1 MPEMIYPQ
9 LATLSDVPP
18 EGDGWLHEIKLDGYR
33 VLARVENKK
42 TVLYTRRGNDWT
54 GTFAPIAEAV
64 SDLAADTMWLDGEVV
79 VMRPD
84 GTSSFQDLQDA
95 LSLGRASELSY
106 YIFDIMYLDGSDL
119 RSVEL
124 IDRKKIL
131 EELLNS
137 SGGPKT
143 PLFYSD
149 HVRGSGRAFFDK
161 ACKFRLEGIMSKAA
175 KSLYASA
182 RAKTWLKIKCA
193 LRQEFV
199 IGGYTGPGGSRTG
212 FGALLLGV
220 FDSDGRL
227 RFKGR
232 VGTGFNQ
239 KMLEEIS
246 ARLKKLKIKEPPFV
260 DPPSGAGAKGV
271 NWVKPEMVGE
281 VRFSEWTNDG
291 ILRQPAFLGLRE
303 DKPPGLVV
311 LESPEPAME
320 NKKEIK
326 TDSKAAAPAGKEP
339 DGVYLTNADKVLYP
353 AQGLTKGDL
362 WQYYKLVGKLLLP
375 HIAGRPLTLVRCPDG
390 RHEDCFFQK
399 HANET
404 VPKALDTVQVKEGG
418 GVESYMVVD
427 SMTGLAALVQMGVLE
442 IHTWNSR
449 KDKLEYPDRF
459 VMDID
464 PDPSVSWDKVAGTAL
479 LIRERLRELGL
490 TSFLKTTGGK
500 GLHVVVPL
508 SAKENWDEVKAFT
521 KALAEDIVRSAPDS
535 FTSKMTKARRA
546 GRIFVDYMRNIRGA
560 TAVEVYS
567 TRAKPDAPVSAP
579 IEWDELADGAR
590 SDSFNIRNMPERI
603 KKLKRDPWEGF
614 SGVRQSI
621 TNTAKKKL
629 GMD

>member
-1 MPEMIYPQ
+1 MPTIIYPQ
-9 LATLSDVPP
+9 LAALAEEPP

-42 TVLYTRRGNDWT
+42 TILYTRRGNDWT
-54 GTFAPIAEAV
+54 GTFAPIAKAV
-64 SDLAADTMWLDGEVV
+64 SGLPADTLWLDGEVV
-79 VMRPD
+79 AMLPD

-95 LSLGRASELSY
+95 LSMGRTAELSY
-106 YIFDIMYLDGSDL
+106 YIFDLMYLDGQDL
-119 RSVEL
+119 RDVPL

-131 EELLNS
+131 EGLLGS
-137 SGGPKT
+137 EAKPVG

-149 HVRGSGRAFFDK
+149 HVRGSGRAFFDN

-175 KSLYASA
+175 GSVYVSA

-199 IGGYTGPGGSRTG
+199 IGGYTEPGGSRTG

-220 FDSDGRL
+220 YDSEGRL

-239 KMLEEIS
+239 TMLEEIS
-246 ARLKKLKIKEPPFV
+246 ARLRKLKIKDPPFI
-260 DPPSGAGAKGV
+260 DPPSGTGAKGV

-281 VRFSEWTNDG
+281 VRFTEWTNDG
-291 ILRQPAFLGLRE
+291 ILRQPAFLGLRK
-303 DKPPGLVV
+303 DKPPNQVV
-311 LESPEPAME
+311 LESPEPAVEAHNE
-320 NKKEIK
+320 NK
-326 TDSKAAAPAGKEP
+326 TDSAAAPPAGKEP
-339 DGVYLTNADKVLYP
+339 GGVYLTNANRVLYP

-362 WQYYKLVGKLLLP
+362 WQYYKLVGKLIIP
-375 HIAGRPLTLVRCPDG
+375 HVAGRPLTLVRCPDG

-404 VPKALDTVQVKEGG
+404 VPKVLDTIQVKEGG
-418 GVESYMVVD
+418 GAESYMVVD

-449 KDKLEYPDRF
+449 KEKLEYPDRF

-464 PDPSVSWDKVAGTAL
+464 PDPSVAWEKVAEAAL
-479 LIRERLRELGL
+479 LIRERLGELGL

-521 KALAEDIVRSAPDS
+521 KALAEDIVRRAPDS
-535 FTSKMTKARRA
+535 FTSKMTKAKRL

-567 TRAKPDAPVSAP
+567 TRAKDGAPVSAP
-579 IEWDELADGAR
+579 IGWDELADGVR
-590 SDSFNIRNMPERI
+590 SDAFNIRNMPDRI

-614 SGVRQSI
+614 FGIRQSI
-621 TNTAKKKL
+621 TKTAKKKL

>member
-1 MPEMIYPQ
+1 MPQMIYPQ
-9 LATLSDVPP
+9 LAALAEEPP

-33 VLARVENKK
+33 VLARTENKK

-54 GTFAPIAEAV
+54 GKFAPIAEAV
-64 SDLAADTMWLDGEVV
+64 SDLPADTLWLDGEVV

-95 LSLGRASELSY
+95 LSLDRVGELSY
-106 YIFDIMYLDGSDL
+106 YIFDLMYLDGQDL
-119 RSVEL
+119 RDVAL
-124 IDRKKIL
+124 IYRKKIL
-131 EELLNS
+131 EGLLDS
-137 SGGPKT
+137 DGGPNA

-149 HVRGSGRAFFDK
+149 HVRGNGRAFFDN

-175 KSLYASA
+175 GSVYASA

-199 IGGYTGPGGSRTG
+199 IGGYTEPGGSRTG

-220 FDSDGRL
+220 YDSEGRL

-246 ARLKKLKIKEPPFV
+246 ARLKKLKIKEPPFI
-260 DPPSGAGAKGV
+260 DPPAGAKRV
-271 NWVKPEMVGE
+271 NWVSPEMVGE
-281 VRFSEWTNDG
+281 ARFSEWTKDG

-303 DKPPGLVV
+303 DKTPREIV
-311 LESPEPAME
+311 LEGPEPAVE
-320 NKKEIK
+320 AYNEIK
-326 TDSKAAAPAGKEP
+326 TDTAAAPPAGNEP
-339 DGVYLTNADKVLYP
+339 GGVYLTNRDRVLYP

-375 HIAGRPLTLVRCPDG
+375 HVAGRPLTLVRCPDG

-399 HANET
+399 HASET
-404 VPKALDTVQVKEGG
+404 VPKSLETIQVKEGG

-449 KDKLEYPDRF
+449 KEKLEYPDRF

-464 PDPSVSWDKVAGTAL
+464 PDPSVAWDKVAGAAVFL
-479 LIRERLRELGL
+479 RERLRELGL

-508 SAKENWDEVKAFT
+508 AAKENWDEVRAFT
-521 KALAEDIVRSAPDS
+521 KSLAEDIVRRAPDA
-535 FTSKMTKARRA
+535 FTSKMTKARRV

-567 TRAKPDAPVSAP
+567 TRAKDGAPVSAP
-579 IEWDELADGAR
+579 VGWDELADGVR
-590 SDSFNIRNMPERI
+590 SDSFNIRNMPARI
-603 KKLKRDPWEGF
+603 KNLKRDPWEGF
-614 SGVRQSI
+614 FGIRQSI
-621 TNTAKKKL
+621 TKTAKKKL